1 MNYNRWLRV
10 VSADM
15 LMCCPLFVEWPG
27 LRCMPWQHLVSGLTN
42 QRLRG
47 AVLPGMCMLPQAV
60 RLVELLDE
68 AKERCV
74 ASVRERQETTIER
87 GGEEISAEELDN
99 ISSVMGY
106 GAVKYADLKNNRST
120 NYK

>member
-1 MNYNRWLRV
+1 MYMSALVCLSVCAGQACGWSKRV
-10 VSADM
+10 NLD
-15 LMCCPLFVEWPG
+15 
-27 LRCMPWQHLVSGLTN
+27 LTF
-42 QRLRG
+42 
-47 AVLPGMCMLPQAV
+47 QAV

-68 AKERCV
+68 AKARCET
-74 ASVRERQETTIER
+74 SIKERQEATIER
-87 GGEEISAEELDN
+87 GGEELSAEELDN

>member
-1 MNYNRWLRV
+1 MVNL
-10 VSADM
+10 D
-15 LMCCPLFVEWPG
+15 
-27 LRCMPWQHLVSGLTN
+27 LTF
-42 QRLRG
+42 
-47 AVLPGMCMLPQAV
+47 QAV

-68 AKERCV
+68 AKARCET
-74 ASVRERQETTIER
+74 SIKERQEATIER
-87 GGEEISAEELDN
+87 GGEELSAEELDN

>member
-1 MNYNRWLRV
+1 
-10 VSADM
+10 
-15 LMCCPLFVEWPG
+15 
-27 LRCMPWQHLVSGLTN
+27 
-42 QRLRG
+42 
-47 AVLPGMCMLPQAV
+47 MLPQAV

-68 AKERCV
+68 AKERCA